1 MLLGP
6 THPLRALWL
15 GGWASLAEAWAR
27 QSEKVGKEIA
37 VGTKNSLLEELA
49 LTNFPYVL
57 PDSQGQLMVALDSI
71 HPFWSIL

>member
-15 GGWASLAEAWAR
+15 GGWGFSCGSL
-27 QSEKVGKEIA
+27 GKTGVRRLVREIA

-57 PDSQGQLMVALDSI
+57 PDSQGTS
-71 HPFWSIL
+71 